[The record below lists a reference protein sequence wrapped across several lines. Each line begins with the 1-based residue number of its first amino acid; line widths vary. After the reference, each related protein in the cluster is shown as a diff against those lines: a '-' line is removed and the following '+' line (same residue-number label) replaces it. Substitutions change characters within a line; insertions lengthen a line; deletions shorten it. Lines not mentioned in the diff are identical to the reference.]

1 MDIRTLTPGL
11 SVTGQITP
19 DQIAQIAAQGFRAVI
34 CNRPDGEE
42 PGQPQFARIEAAAH
56 AAGLQARYLPVT
68 GADLTDAKAADFA
81 SLLTSLPGPVL
92 AYCRSGMRSSTLW
105 SKAQAAQDHPAA

>member
-1 MDIRTLTPGL
+1 MDARTLTPGL

-19 DQIAQIAAQGFRAVI
+19 SEMAQIAAQGYRAVI

-42 PGQPQFARIEAAAH
+42 PGQPAFAKIEAAARS
-56 AAGLQARYLPVT
+56 AGLEARYLPI
-68 GADLTDAKAADFA
+68 AHSDLTEAKAGAFGK
-81 SLLTSLPGPVL
+81 LLAELPGPVL

-105 SKAQAAQDHPAA
+105 SMVQARTQHPA